1 VSVCS
6 AHAELSDTLLGS
18 PSHSPQWSSVSRSA
32 RLLRRLALTR
42 ARPVLLNIAC
52 APTCAPLT
60 RRPPVPPAAS
70 APAEQ
75 LAGSLLAVVQPSIDA
90 LAQRLLE
97 LQESQ
102 AALVEAVAR
111 NKEGQ
116 LEASAEWLAACAI
129 LERAPEYT
137 ARAQRI
143 KKTMQATQALVA
155 KVERGAAAL
164 RQRLEERDAERA
176 AKKTADAAAFG
187 SVAQR

>member
-1 VSVCS
+1 MEQREPVRPP
-6 AHAELSDTLLGS
+6 AAGGDS
-18 PSHSPQWSSVSRSA
+18 PGP
-32 RLLRRLALTR
+32 T
-42 ARPVLLNIAC
+42 PVLLDGHHPSNLR
-52 APTCAPLT
+52 PPLT
-60 RRPPVPPAAS
+60 PLPPPVPPAAS

-75 LAGSLLAVVQPSIDA
+75 LAGSLLAVVQPSIHA

>member
-1 VSVCS
+1 M
-6 AHAELSDTLLGS
+6 
-18 PSHSPQWSSVSRSA
+18 SRCA
-32 RLLRRLALTR
+32 RLPRKARLTR
-42 ARPVLLNIAC
+42 ADPCPFASSRLPP
-52 APTCAPLT
+52 APPLT
-60 RRPPVPPAAS
+60 PLPPPVPPAAS

-75 LAGSLLAVVQPSIDA
+75 LAGSLLAVVQPSIHA

-143 KKTMQATQALVA
+143 KKTM
-155 KVERGAAAL
+155 
-164 RQRLEERDAERA
+164 
-176 AKKTADAAAFG
+176 
-187 SVAQR
+187 